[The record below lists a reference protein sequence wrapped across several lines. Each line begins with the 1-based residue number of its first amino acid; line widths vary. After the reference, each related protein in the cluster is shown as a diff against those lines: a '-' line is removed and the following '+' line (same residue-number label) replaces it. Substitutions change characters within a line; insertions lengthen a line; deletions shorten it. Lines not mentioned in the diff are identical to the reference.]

1 MALGFKR
8 LSIIDLAH
16 GSQPMESADG
26 LTVLCF
32 NGEIYNH
39 RELRAELEAAGHV
52 FSTRSDSEVLV
63 HGYEQWGDALPDR
76 LRGMFA
82 FVIYDRRDRSL
93 FFARDPFGIK
103 PLYYFQSGTT
113 LLFASEIKAFLH
125 HPRFEKSLAEDLL
138 PLYLCFEYIPGDDT
152 LFAGVKRLPAGH
164 RARWQSGT
172 LTLERYFKP
181 TYRIDE
187 MLTLG
192 EWAELIGATVA
203 ESCAAHAIA
212 DVEVDCFLSAGV
224 DSSLVA
230 AEAARIMDARTFS
243 IGYAEEKYSELAAA
257 QTLARAIGVRNAS
270 RTITAAD
277 FFDAAPAVQYL
288 MDEPLPNPSAVP
300 LYHLTRFA
308 AEEVKV
314 VMSGEGADELFG
326 GYAYYQECL
335 DFEPYMKV
343 PRPVRALAGNIA
355 AALPPFHGRRF
366 LMRGRD
372 ALPVRYIRNNYVFN
386 YDDCSRFL
394 AQPVRCA
401 RPETR
406 TAPVFAEVAGHD
418 EITQMQYADMAV
430 WMQYDILQKADK
442 MSMGASLELR
452 APFLDR
458 KVLDVALRIPA
469 RYRVTKNETKVAL
482 RRVARAKLPERTAA
496 MPKIGFITPLNDW
509 LKQEPFAS
517 RVREAFAS
525 DEAARF
531 FQHDA
536 ICELLDDH
544 LSGKRHNMKK
554 IWSIYSFLLWYD
566 EYFVKR

>member
-1 MALGFKR
+1 
-8 LSIIDLAH
+8 
-16 GSQPMESADG
+16 MESADG

-93 FFARDPFGIK
+93 FFTRDPFGIK

-187 MLTLG
+187 TLTLD

-212 DVEVDCFLSAGV
+212 DAEVGCFLSAGV
-224 DSSLVA
+224 DSSLV
-230 AEAARIMDARTFS
+230 
-243 IGYAEEKYSELAAA
+243 
-257 QTLARAIGVRNAS
+257 
-270 RTITAAD
+270 
-277 FFDAAPAVQYL
+277 
-288 MDEPLPNPSAVP
+288 
-300 LYHLTRFA
+300 A

-355 AALPPFHGRRF
+355 AALPPLHGQRF

-418 EITQMQYADMAV
+418 EITQIQYADMAV

-452 APFLDR
+452 VPFLDR

-469 RYRVTKNETKVAL
+469 RYRVTKSETKVAL
-482 RRVARAKLPERTAA
+482 RRAARAKLPERTAA

-517 RVREAFAS
+517 RIREAFAS

-531 FQHDA
+531 FQRDA
-536 ICELLDDH
+536 INKLLDDH
-544 LSGKRHNMKK
+544 LSGKRHNMKR

>member
-1 MALGFKR
+1 
-8 LSIIDLAH
+8 
-16 GSQPMESADG
+16 
-26 LTVLCF
+26 
-32 NGEIYNH
+32 
-39 RELRAELEAAGHV
+39 
-52 FSTRSDSEVLV
+52 
-63 HGYEQWGDALPDR
+63 
-76 LRGMFA
+76 MFA

-125 HPRFEKSLAEDLL
+125 HPHFEKSLAEDLL
-138 PLYLCFEYIPGDDT
+138 PLYLCFEYIPGDDA

-203 ESCAAHAIA
+203 ESCAAHAVA
-212 DVEVDCFLSAGV
+212 DVGVGCFLSAGV
-224 DSSLVA
+224 DSSL
-230 AEAARIMDARTFS
+230 I
-243 IGYAEEKYSELAAA
+243 
-257 QTLARAIGVRNAS
+257 
-270 RTITAAD
+270 
-277 FFDAAPAVQYL
+277 
-288 MDEPLPNPSAVP
+288 
-300 LYHLTRFA
+300 A

-372 ALPVRYIRNNYVFN
+372 PLPVRYIRNNYVFN

-394 AQPVRCA
+394 SRPARCA
-401 RPETR
+401 RPETCA
-406 TAPVFAEVAGHD
+406 APHAPSCSNAPRRCPRSASSPHSTTGSSKNP
-418 EITQMQYADMAV
+418 
-430 WMQYDILQKADK
+430 LQA
-442 MSMGASLELR
+442 ASARRSR
-452 APFLDR
+452 ATRP
-458 KVLDVALRIPA
+458 
-469 RYRVTKNETKVAL
+469 
-482 RRVARAKLPERTAA
+482 RASPGTTRS
-496 MPKIGFITPLNDW
+496 
-509 LKQEPFAS
+509 AS
-517 RVREAFAS
+517 CSTTTFRAS
-525 DEAARF
+525 
-531 FQHDA
+531 
-536 ICELLDDH
+536 
-544 LSGKRHNMKK
+544 GTT
-554 IWSIYSFLLWYD
+554 
-566 EYFVKR
+566 

>member
-1 MALGFKR
+1 MCGFVGFSSPDHNFDRNRVIRAMADAIAHRGPDSEGFYLRDEVALGFKR

-181 TYRIDE
+181 TYHIDE
-187 MLTLG
+187 TLTLD

-212 DVEVDCFLSAGV
+212 DVEVGCFLSAGV

-243 IGYAEEKYSELAAA
+243 IGYVEEKYSELAAA
-257 QTLARAIGVRNAS
+257 QTLARAIGARNAS

-386 YDDCSRFL
+386 YDDCSRSL

-401 RPETR
+401 RPETCA
-406 TAPVFAEVAGHD
+406 APHVPSCPNAPRRCPRSASSPRSTTGSSRNP
-418 EITQMQYADMAV
+418 
-430 WMQYDILQKADK
+430 LQA
-442 MSMGASLELR
+442 ASARRSR
-452 APFLDR
+452 ATRP
-458 KVLDVALRIPA
+458 
-469 RYRVTKNETKVAL
+469 
-482 RRVARAKLPERTAA
+482 RASSSATRSTSCS
-496 MPKIGFITPLNDW
+496 TTTSR
-509 LKQEPFAS
+509 AS
-517 RVREAFAS
+517 
-525 DEAARF
+525 
-531 FQHDA
+531 
-536 ICELLDDH
+536 
-544 LSGKRHNMKK
+544 GTT
-554 IWSIYSFLLWYD
+554 
-566 EYFVKR
+566 